1 MSANIILA
9 PDEVWGYFFDNIE
22 VLKNSMH
29 MIAENKEYGIEVYVT
44 ERNDLP
50 ELNVTADDRDICSE
64 SVVNELDCTKTVC
77 EIYDLYLT
85 DRVVNTIGGASDED
99 FDILDQNE
107 EFEDAECEID
117 DREEE
122 LAYAFC
128 EFFETALRQSDIE
141 YSPER
146 DDIEKDCLEHI
157 LEYIA
162 RKHNV
167 AVYRPMWVDY
177 GDGDIEYE
185 EYPYDSLE
193 FDDEDNPIYAN

>member
-85 DRVVNTIGGASDED
+85 DRVVNTLDDEVDERDYSDYGDELEDADFNIQDRENELSLAFED
-99 FDILDQNE
+99 FFSTAVWQSDIDVT
-107 EFEDAECEID
+107 D
-117 DREEE
+117 DRE
-122 LAYAFC
+122 A
-128 EFFETALRQSDIE
+128 IE
-141 YSPER
+141 R
-146 DDIEKDCLEHI
+146 DCLEHI
-157 LEYIA
+157 LEYLA

-167 AVYRPMWVDY
+167 AIYRPMWIDY

-193 FDDEDNPIYAN
+193 FPDEDNPIYAQ